1 MKKPMETLLDLRRAT
16 YDGDPKVGDVVLL
29 RHNFVNVNVAGEIT
43 GLKRKHP
50 HRGYDPDGDYEVIV
64 YQEFDLK
71 MAGLK
76 GWFRIGEEAEWE
88 IVAELDDDEY
98 HKLGANVV
106 LQSKVDDLLNDTDED
121 DDEL

>member
-1 MKKPMETLLDLRRAT
+1 MKKQIDTLLDLRRET
-16 YDGDPKVGDVVLL
+16 YEGDPKVGDVVLL
-29 RHNFVNVNVAGEIT
+29 RHNFVNMNVAGEII

-88 IVAELDDDEY
+88 IVAELDDEEY

-106 LQSKVDDLLNDTDED
+106 LQSKVDDLLNDADED
-121 DDEL
+121 EDEL